1 MSSALTCSDAAAF
14 GEGAVMTELSFD
26 DLDHVSGGPKP
37 LVLIAAFGS
46 GAVLGAA
53 LVVGVYYLIK

>member
-1 MSSALTCSDAAAF
+1 
-14 GEGAVMTELSFD
+14 MTELSFD